1 MINKLFSSKTLP
13 LKMSFLIFSMV
24 LNCMGILILQ
34 LSGNQ
39 ISYNKLGILEA
50 FKDLPIAFI
59 SLFAVN
65 FIHRL
70 GNKNALLISL
80 FMVAICCTILP
91 FLKEFWFYKIWFG
104 LIGICFAMAKIAVY
118 GLIRNNISTDN
129 QLAKVMSSVEASFML
144 GIFLVNI
151 GFGWLLAS
159 KFSEDWKL
167 GFWLIAFLAFIN
179 FFLLLKTKLIDGG
192 TSTEVF
198 SKNNLKQFLNRRSIL
213 FFSIIFGIVF
223 IEQNFNSWLPSF
235 YKKHLN
241 VSTFSALQASAF
253 LALFSYIGRIITA
266 QIIHRFSLAKYFMT
280 CLFFI
285 FGMLLF
291 SHFLLIQNFT
301 HINLF
306 LFPLIGLFLAPL
318 YPVISSKMISNIK
331 KDEINI
337 FTSLMVIFS
346 SLGSS
351 VGSISISFLFQN
363 NWGTYYA
370 IFISIAVIIVFIT
383 SFIYFK
389 SFVKESENN
398 Y

>member
-1 MINKLFSSKTLP
+1 
-13 LKMSFLIFSMV
+13 MSFLIFSMV
-24 LNCMGILILQ
+24 LNCMGIVILQ
-34 LSGNQ
+34 LSDTQ
-39 ISYNKLGILEA
+39 VSYNKLGLLEA
-50 FKDLPIAFI
+50 FKDLPIAFV

-70 GNKNALLISL
+70 GNKKSLLIAL
-80 FMVAICCTILP
+80 FIVGVCCSILP
-91 FLKEFWFYKIWFG
+91 FLQDFWFFKIWFSI
-104 LIGICFAMAKIAVY
+104 IGICFGMAKIAVY
-118 GLIRNNISTDN
+118 GLIRNNISTEN
-129 QLAKVMSSVEASFML
+129 ELAKVMSSVEASFML

-159 KFSEDWKL
+159 KYAADWKF
-167 GFWLIAFLAFIN
+167 GFWLIAVLAFFN
-179 FFLLLKTKLIDGG
+179 FLILFKTELVDGG
-192 TSTEVF
+192 TRTQVF
-198 SKNNLKQFLNRRSIL
+198 SKSILAQFFRRRTVL

-223 IEQNFNSWLPSF
+223 VEQNFNSWLPSF

-253 LALFSYIGRIITA
+253 LALFSYLGRIITA
-266 QIIHRFSLAKYFMT
+266 HIIHKFSLAKYFMT
-280 CLFFI
+280 CLVFI
-285 FGMLLF
+285 FVMLMVA
-291 SHFLLIQNFT
+291 HLLLTLNYSQIT
-301 HINLF
+301 LF

-318 YPVISSKMISNIK
+318 YPVISSKMIAGIK
-331 KDEINI
+331 KDDINI

-363 NWGTYYA
+363 ELGSYYA

-389 SFVKESENN
+389 SFVSK
-398 Y
+398 

>member
-1 MINKLFSSKTLP
+1 MFVKIFSAQTLP

-39 ISYNKLGILEA
+39 ISYNKLGLLEA
-50 FKDLPIAFI
+50 FKDLPIAFV

-70 GNKNALLISL
+70 GNKNSLLISL
-80 FMVAICCTILP
+80 FIVGICCTLLP
-91 FLKEFWFYKIWFG
+91 FVEEFWFYKIWFG

-118 GLIRNNISTDN
+118 GLIRNNISTEN

-159 KFSEDWKL
+159 EYSADWKF
-167 GFWLIAFLAFIN
+167 GFWFIALLAFLN
-179 FFLLLKTKLIDGG
+179 FLMLLKTEFIDGG
-192 TSTEVF
+192 QTTEVF
-198 SKNNLKQFLNRRSIL
+198 SKKIFAQFLSRKSVL

-235 YKKHLN
+235 YKKYLN

-253 LALFSYIGRIITA
+253 LALFSYIGRVITS
-266 QIIHRFSLAKYFMT
+266 QIIHKFSLAKYFLACVVLIFTMLMISYLLLT
-280 CLFFI
+280 VNDSQIILFI
-285 FGMLLF
+285 
-291 SHFLLIQNFT
+291 
-301 HINLF
+301 
-306 LFPLIGLFLAPL
+306 FPLIGLFLAPL
-318 YPVISSKMISNIK
+318 YPVVSSKMISGIK
-331 KDEINI
+331 KEDINI

-363 NWGTYYA
+363 SLGSYYA
-370 IFISIAVIIVFIT
+370 IFISIAVLIVFIIG
-383 SFIYFK
+383 FFYFK
-389 SFVKESENN
+389 TFVSK
-398 Y
+398 

>member
-1 MINKLFSSKTLP
+1 MFVKIFSSQTLP

-39 ISYNKLGILEA
+39 ISYNKLGLLEA
-50 FKDLPIAFI
+50 FKDLPVAFV

-65 FIHRL
+65 FINKL
-70 GNKNALLISL
+70 GNKNTLLISL
-80 FMVAICCTILP
+80 FIVGICCTLLP
-91 FLKEFWFYKIWFG
+91 FVEEFWFYKIWFG
-104 LIGICFAMAKIAVY
+104 LIGICFAMAKISVY

-144 GIFLVNI
+144 GIFFVNI

-159 KFSEDWKL
+159 EYAADWKF
-167 GFWLIAFLAFIN
+167 GFWFIALLAFIN
-179 FFLLLKTKLIDGG
+179 FLMLLKTNLIDGR
-192 TSTEVF
+192 TTAEVF
-198 SKNNLKQFLNRRSIL
+198 SKKTFAQFLSGKSIL

-235 YKKHLN
+235 YKNYLN

-253 LALFSYIGRIITA
+253 LALFSYIGRIITSK
-266 QIIHRFSLAKYFMT
+266 IIHQFSLAKYFLA
-280 CLFFI
+280 CVALI
-285 FGMLLF
+285 FTMLMI
-291 SHFLLIQNFT
+291 SHLLLTLNDSQI
-301 HINLF
+301 ILF

-318 YPVISSKMISNIK
+318 YPVITSKMISGIK
-331 KDEINI
+331 KEDINI

-363 NWGTYYA
+363 NLGSYYA
-370 IFISIAVIIVFIT
+370 IFISIAVLVVFIVG
-383 SFIYFK
+383 FFYFRT
-389 SFVKESENN
+389 FVSK
-398 Y
+398 